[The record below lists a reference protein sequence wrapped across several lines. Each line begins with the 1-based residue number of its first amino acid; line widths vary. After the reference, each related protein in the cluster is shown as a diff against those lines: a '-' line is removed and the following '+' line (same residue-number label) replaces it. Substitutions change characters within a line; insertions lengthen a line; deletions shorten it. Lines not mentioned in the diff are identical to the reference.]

1 MKADSSTIFS
11 VQFLLETF
19 PKVMPYFPITLLIV
33 FVSFAGGLLLGFLCA
48 LTKIYR
54 IPVLSQIGDVY
65 VSFIRGTPL
74 LVQLY
79 LIYFGIPII
88 IRLWNA
94 NFGTDFSVQGI
105 PPLLS
110 VLIAYS
116 LNEGAYER
124 ETIRGAIEAV
134 DQGPVEAAYSFGY
147 TRWQVMRHVILPDA
161 LRIAT
166 PNLGNSLLKLL
177 KNTSLAFTVS
187 VMDIMAQAKVIGSQ
201 GYRYFEVYIAL
212 AVIYWVSCIIMSAI
226 IDLFEKWMN
235 RCKRATTIA

>member
-1 MKADSSTIFS
+1 MSSTIFDFNF
-11 VQFLLETF
+11 FLGVF

-33 FVSFAGGLLLGFLCA
+33 AVSFVCGVLLGFLCA
-48 LTKIYR
+48 LVKLYR
-54 IPVLSQIGDVY
+54 IPVLTQLGDLY

-79 LIYFGIPII
+79 LIYFGIPIA

-94 NFGTDFSVQGI
+94 NFGTSYSVQGI
-105 PPLLS
+105 PALLS

-116 LNEGAYER
+116 LNEGAYQR

-134 DQGPVEAAYSFGY
+134 DSGPVEAATSFGF
-147 TRWQVMRHVILPDA
+147 TRWQVMRRVVLPDA
-161 LRIAT
+161 LRIAA

-187 VMDIMAQAKVIGSQ
+187 VMDIMAQGKIIGSQ

-212 AVIYWVSCIIMSAI
+212 AIIYWISCIILSKA
-226 IDLFEKWMN
+226 IDLLEKWLN
-235 RCKRATTIA
+235 RYRRSETV

>member
-1 MKADSSTIFS
+1 MSTTIFDFNF
-11 VQFLLETF
+11 FLGVF
-19 PKVMPYFPITLLIV
+19 PKVMPYFPITVLIV
-33 FVSFAGGLLLGFLCA
+33 VVAFVGGVLLGFICA
-48 LTKIYR
+48 LIKLTR
-54 IPVLSQIGDVY
+54 IPVLVQLGDLY

-79 LIYFGIPII
+79 LIYFGIPIG

-105 PPLLS
+105 PALLS

-116 LNEGAYER
+116 LNEGAYQR
-124 ETIRGAIEAV
+124 ETIRGAIESV
-134 DQGPVEAAYSFGY
+134 DPGPVEAARSFGL
-147 TRWQVMRHVILPDA
+147 TEWQVMRRVILPDA
-161 LRIAT
+161 LRIAI

-187 VMDIMAQAKVIGSQ
+187 VMDIMAQGKIIGSQ

-212 AVIYWVSCIIMSAI
+212 AVIYWVSCTLLSWVINAVERW
-226 IDLFEKWMN
+226 LN
-235 RCKRATTIA
+235 RYRREAAE

>member
-1 MKADSSTIFS
+1 MSGDSSTIFD
-11 VQFLLETF
+11 VQFLLATF

-33 FVSFAGGLLLGFLCA
+33 AVSFVFGVLIGFVCA
-48 LTKIYR
+48 LVKAYR
-54 IPVLSQIGDVY
+54 IPVLTQIGDLY

-79 LIYFGIPII
+79 LIYFGIPIA

-94 NFGTDFSVQGI
+94 NFGTSIPVQGI

-110 VLIAYS
+110 VLVAYS
-116 LNEGAYER
+116 LNEGAYQR
-124 ETIRGAIEAV
+124 ETIRGAIESV
-134 DQGPVEAAYSFGY
+134 DAGQIEAGTSMGFS
-147 TRWQVMRHVILPDA
+147 RWQTMHRIVLPEA
-161 LRIAT
+161 LRIAA

-187 VMDIMAQAKVIGSQ
+187 VVDIMAQAKIIGSQ

-212 AVIYWVSCIIMSAI
+212 AVIYWISSIIVSFLIRLLESQ
-226 IDLFEKWMN
+226 LN
-235 RCKRATTIA
+235 RHRRQALG